1 MDKNTFLLQD
11 TEAFMRGELDNVTVA
26 GGSIVLDLVQGSYV
40 PYGCYT
46 SAPIPMPLFDALW
59 PSWNAATPPGT
70 AVETQVRVL
79 VDGNWTAWMAFGKW
93 SLYLKR
99 EGAAPRERGP
109 LQLMPDC
116 LLLDSKCATQ
126 VQLRIYLYSK
136 NEKATPAVHL
146 LGATVRMVDVI
157 PSGGRP
163 VNRTLHLMPYLQK
176 RRAPVLAPW
185 MDLAISLAS
194 LTNRWGADILPEEF
208 AQALRDWRK
217 PDGCDCR
224 NLGFAAAAAGSW
236 GFPAWLCWGGLNIL
250 RDEMRKGY
258 GAVVALQATPAE
270 KEHGLPDRRFAAV
283 RGFVAGASAPQ
294 VLLCDPWADGTDFD
308 AETAMPL
315 DDFLVAW
322 DNVALLMRRRLEEQP
337 AWAPTHGSAW
347 IRPVGT
353 DAPGIY
359 RLYVNGEEHP
369 IPDDFCALGGLLA
382 WTIYN
387 VLRDQ
392 TPGQLAHAL
401 VSADWRFLL
410 IGVALMAAFVAFEA
424 RSSHLILRALGTPQ
438 PYRRCYLYSST
449 GFFFSNITPSA
460 TGGQPA
466 QIYYMNRDGVPVAH
480 GAIDML
486 LVTIGYHTAIMIF
499 GVLSLVLCPYLPR
512 MLGGEVGFLLGLG
525 FSIFFA
531 LNVAMILFLFLPGPA
546 RRICRWAIGVAVRA
560 RPSLDREK
568 LEKKLEEQLDQYAQ
582 GARLI
587 RATPGLLPQVLLMS
601 MGQLACSYAVP
612 YIIYLA
618 FHLTGSSFVEVFA
631 LQVLCSISVGYL
643 PLPGAAGAAEN
654 VFLRGFAAVF
664 GAGLIAP
671 AMILSRTVSCY
682 LVLIVTGI
690 ITALLHFRGRKNAP
704 ADTARQLE
712 SQDLAA

>member
-1 MDKNTFLLQD
+1 M
-11 TEAFMRGELDNVTVA
+11 
-26 GGSIVLDLVQGSYV
+26 SI
-40 PYGCYT
+40 
-46 SAPIPMPLFDALW
+46 
-59 PSWNAATPPGT
+59 
-70 AVETQVRVL
+70 
-79 VDGNWTAWMAFGKW
+79 K
-93 SLYLKR
+93 K
-99 EGAAPRERGP
+99 
-109 LQLMPDC
+109 
-116 LLLDSKCATQ
+116 K
-126 VQLRIYLYSK
+126 
-136 NEKATPAVHL
+136 
-146 LGATVRMVDVI
+146 
-157 PSGGRP
+157 
-163 VNRTLHLMPYLQK
+163 
-176 RRAPVLAPW
+176 
-185 MDLAISLAS
+185 
-194 LTNRWGADILPEEF
+194 
-208 AQALRDWRK
+208 
-217 PDGCDCR
+217 R
-224 NLGFAAAAAGSW
+224 NLIW
-236 GFPAWLCWGGLNIL
+236 V
-250 RDEMRKGY
+250 
-258 GAVVALQATPAE
+258 AV
-270 KEHGLPDRRFAAV
+270 
-283 RGFVAGASAPQ
+283 
-294 VLLCDPWADGTDFD
+294 
-308 AETAMPL
+308 M
-315 DDFLVAW
+315 
-322 DNVALLMRRRLEEQP
+322 
-337 AWAPTHGSAW
+337 
-347 IRPVGT
+347 
-353 DAPGIY
+353 
-359 RLYVNGEEHP
+359 
-369 IPDDFCALGGLLA
+369 GGLLA

-612 YIIYLA
+612 YIIY
-618 FHLTGSSFVEVFA
+618 
-631 LQVLCSISVGYL
+631 
-643 PLPGAAGAAEN
+643 
-654 VFLRGFAAVF
+654 
-664 GAGLIAP
+664 
-671 AMILSRTVSCY
+671 
-682 LVLIVTGI
+682 
-690 ITALLHFRGRKNAP
+690 
-704 ADTARQLE
+704 
-712 SQDLAA
+712 